1 MFTPEPGEPAGGSGI
16 AAWYDRL
23 VSGGSGPHEHATA
36 LTLKLAGELR
46 GASVLDVAC
55 GQGIAARALASAGA
69 ASVTGVDLSP
79 EMIGLAARH
88 EAREPLGIRYLV
100 EDAQSLAS
108 FGAASFDLV
117 TCQLG
122 LMDIPSL
129 PAVLEAVARVLRP
142 LGAFVF
148 VIGHPCF
155 LAPEAQTVRG
165 PAGNLPGWCPTT

>member
-1 MFTPEPGEPAGGSGI
+1 
-16 AAWYDRL
+16 
-23 VSGGSGPHEHATA
+23 
-36 LTLKLAGELR
+36 
-46 GASVLDVAC
+46 
-55 GQGIAARALASAGA
+55 
-69 ASVTGVDLSP
+69 
-79 EMIGLAARH
+79 MIGLAARH

-148 VIGHPCF
+148 VIGHPSF

-165 PAGNLPGWCPTT
+165 PAGNLPGWCPTTWPSGSGDHGIRKAFAGPATFIARSART